1 MKYGFFGLVVFS
13 LSILAAPARST
24 IVRSMNLD
32 QLAHEADAVIHGRI
46 THRSSSWNDTKSRI
60 YTVTQV
66 EVIET
71 IKGQAKAQQILKIRQ
86 IGGTVDGITQTI
98 VGNASLTVGEEVVLF
113 LDRDE
118 KKPLYYVIGMAQGK
132 YTVDRTGAKPRVAH
146 NLAGLALAE
155 MNGEQLAQIK
165 HTEKATKVSQPTLVD
180 FKAQIKAALRR

>member
-1 MKYGFFGLVVFS
+1 MKCGILGLIVFA
-13 LSILAAPARST
+13 LSFLAVPANST

-32 QLAHEADAVIHGRI
+32 QLAHEADVVVHGRI
-46 THRSSSWNDTKSRI
+46 THQSSSWNDTKNRI
-60 YTVTQV
+60 YTVTKI
-66 EVIET
+66 EVIEAV
-71 IKGQAKAQQILKIRQ
+71 KGQAKTQQILQIRQ

-118 KKPLYYVIGMAQGK
+118 KKPLHYVIGMAQGK

-155 MNGEQLAQIK
+155 MNGEQLARIK
-165 HTEKATKVSQPTLVD
+165 HTKKAVKVNHPTLID
-180 FKAQIKAALRR
+180 FKAQIKAALKR